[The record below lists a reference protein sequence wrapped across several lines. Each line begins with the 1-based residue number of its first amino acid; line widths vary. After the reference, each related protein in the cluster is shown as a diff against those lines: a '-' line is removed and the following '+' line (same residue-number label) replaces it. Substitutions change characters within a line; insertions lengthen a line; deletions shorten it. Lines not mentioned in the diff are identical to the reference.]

1 MLFVSIY
8 FYVFIMILVGIYYSV
23 KPGHRWYVLLAGS
36 VMIYYRLSGDSWWL
50 LLIALLVSYLCA
62 RLIDKT
68 EDEKARKVIL
78 ALGISIVILP
88 LVCIKEGNYIL
99 VNLLKAEPVEWIV
112 PLGISFYSLQIVS
125 YLVDVYRR
133 KISPQKNLLK
143 YTLFI
148 TFFPQIVQGPIPR
161 YEQLGR
167 QLYRGNLFCEKKFVK
182 GLYLI
187 IWGFFLKFMIADKAG
202 IVVDVIFNNY
212 SAYQGLYVIVA
223 GVLYSIQLYTD
234 FLACVCFARGIAEL
248 FGIELVNNFNHPYSA
263 VSVKDF
269 WRRWHISLSS
279 WLRDYIYIPLGGN
292 KKGILRKYI
301 NLIFTFAISG
311 IWHGGGIKYIVWGI
325 MHAGYQIVGE
335 MTVSL
340 RQVVCNKLRIQEDSC
355 LRISIKKV
363 TTFTLVM
370 ITWIIFRADNLKI
383 ALIMLESLVTT
394 WNPWIFFDD
403 SLLNLGM
410 DWKELVVLMISV
422 LILWKVEKTQRKI
435 NIREN
440 IYKQHI
446 IIRWGLCIGAIF
458 CIMIFGTYGMG
469 FDTKD
474 FIYGGF

>member
-23 KPGHRWYVLLAGS
+23 KPCYRWYVLLAGS

-50 LLIALLVSYLCA
+50 LLIALLVSYFCA

-68 EDEKARKVIL
+68 EDETARKFIL
-78 ALGISIVILP
+78 GLGISIVILP

-99 VNLLKAEPVEWIV
+99 VNLLRAEPVEWIV

-133 KISPQKNLLK
+133 KISSQKNLLK
-143 YTLFI
+143 YALFV

-161 YEQLGR
+161 YEQLSG
-167 QLYRGNLFCEKKFVK
+167 QLYEGNLFCEKNFVK

-202 IVVDVIFNNY
+202 IVVDTIFDNSLNY
-212 SAYQGLYVIVA
+212 PGAYVFVA
-223 GVLYSIQLYTD
+223 GTLYSIQLYTD
-234 FLACVCFARGIAEL
+234 FLACVCFARGVSAL
-248 FGIELVNNFNHPYSA
+248 FGIELVNNFNQPYSA

-279 WLRDYIYIPLGGN
+279 WLRDYVYIPFGGN
-292 KKGILRKYI
+292 KKGTLRKYF
-301 NLIFTFAISG
+301 NLLLTFAISG
-311 IWHGGGIKYIVWGI
+311 MWHGGGIKYIAWGI
-325 MHAGYQIVGE
+325 MQAVYQIVGE
-335 MTVSL
+335 VTEGL
-340 RQVVCNKLRIQEDSC
+340 RDVAFGKLRIQKDSW
-355 LRISIKKV
+355 LRIGIKKV
-363 TTFTLVM
+363 TTFMLVM
-370 ITWIIFRADNLKI
+370 MTWIIFRAGSLKK
-383 ALIMLESLVTT
+383 ALMMWISLLTT
-394 WNPWIFFDD
+394 WNIQIFWDN
-403 SLLNLGM
+403 SLLELGL
-410 DWKELVVLMISV
+410 DGKEMVVLLVSI
-422 LILWKVEKTQRKI
+422 LILWQIERMQRKG
-435 NIREN
+435 NIREE
-440 IYKQHI
+440 IYKQHLFV
-446 IIRWGLCIGAIF
+446 RWGLCIGAIF